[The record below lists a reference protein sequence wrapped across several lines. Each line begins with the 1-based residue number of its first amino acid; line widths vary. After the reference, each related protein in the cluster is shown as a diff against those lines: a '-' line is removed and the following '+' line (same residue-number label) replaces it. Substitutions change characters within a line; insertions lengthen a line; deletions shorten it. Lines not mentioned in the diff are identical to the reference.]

1 MTRGIEAQYAAHDEA
16 VEELNNTVDKL
27 YNLLRDADIDFSLA
41 LLCMVA
47 VELVHEQDLD
57 ENERFNLIMLSM
69 VEAWKHYHQ
78 DDDLT
83 KLH

>member
-1 MTRGIEAQYAAHDEA
+1 MTRGIEAQYAAHDETMD
-16 VEELNNTVDKL
+16 EINNTLDKL
-27 YNLLRDADIDFSLA
+27 YDLLSDREIEFALA

-47 VELVHEQDLD
+47 VESVHGQDLD
-57 ENERFNLIMLSM
+57 ENERFNLVMSAM
-69 VEAWKHYHQ
+69 VEAWKDYHR